1 MHIESDSIFNLQ
13 IPLFLACNTVVHAVV
28 RLKLNDGASSFIKF
42 LRSAILKIEQAI
54 RMFSSSVVL
63 ENCRFPNSCT
73 ALRVGKVQY
82 EEGITITSWL
92 SQKRNLFLFS
102 FFSVEIWQFICQQY
116 WQIEGDC
123 WRLYGPTITSNFIRV
138 NPAFTMSRPRLIFEF
153 RTFCSETR

>member
-63 ENCRFPNSCT
+63 ENCRFSKFVHCIACRESSIWRGHHYNLLTQSKTQSIPFFIFFCWNLTIHLST
-73 ALRVGKVQY
+73 VLTNWRRLLKALRPNNNIKLHPCKSCIHHV
-82 EEGITITSWL
+82 TSA
-92 SQKRNLFLFS
+92 
-102 FFSVEIWQFICQQY
+102 V
-116 WQIEGDC
+116 
-123 WRLYGPTITSNFIRV
+123 NFRI
-138 NPAFTMSRPRLIFEF
+138 
-153 RTFCSETR
+153 